1 MFLSSSEVC
10 PKHRYGLKTDYLG
23 GIVFLIVS
31 SQIHQKF
38 HLFFFINQIKM
49 SKKLAGQTLFV
60 ERIIHY
66 YLVLSEN
73 NHYWRKLD
81 FSARKYA
88 VAELQDNSNPVWSI
102 CVRGRVRL
110 HSCRKLKSSA
120 RSWAKLF
127 YFILFHIF
135 IILFINNSKWL
146 TYLIFL
152 LPPILLTMTTL

>member
-10 PKHRYGLKTDYLG
+10 PKHQYGLKTDYLG

-31 SQIHQKF
+31 FQTHQKS
-38 HLFFFINQIKM
+38 HLFFINQIKK
-49 SKKLAGQTLFV
+49 SNKFAGQTLFV

-73 NHYWRKLD
+73 NHCWRKLD

-88 VAELQDNSNPVWSI
+88 VAELQDNSNTVWSI

-110 HSCRKLKSSA
+110 HSCWKLKPSA

-127 YFILFHIF
+127 YFIYFTSLLF
-135 IILFINNSKWL
+135 
-146 TYLIFL
+146 FL
-152 LPPILLTMTTL
+152 